1 MVKKML
7 IPLVGLAM
15 GFALFAACSNDSDSA
30 NSPVSGSVDSTVA
43 KVESAAFT
51 TENQSACGMTVVG
64 LKKVEAE
71 TDSVHLYM
79 NEDGSAVL
87 KEKMQSIC
95 SYKGETSNISLEKS
109 GDTLLVSIDYYEY
122 PPDTVI
128 VSAELNEKMQF
139 IRDKGNKI
147 SNISVEKSNDTVFFF
162 VDYYK
167 NPPDTF
173 VVYNDPLGKNDTLIM
188 SRYPTP
194 KCGGICSADYE
205 INVPAEFVGSKFV
218 SVVRNGE
225 AKLYPIAYV
234 KE

>member
-1 MVKKML
+1 MAEKKRKKKKYVCFCTFQRISFLLILFIETTKRLIMMKKML

-30 NSPVSGSVDSTVA
+30 NSLVSGSTNSTVA
-43 KVESAAFT
+43 KIESASFT
-51 TENQSACGMTVVG
+51 TENQSNCGMNAG
-64 LKKVEAE
+64 LAKTEAK

-95 SYKGETSNISLEKS
+95 SYKGEISNISLEKLN
-109 GDTLLVSIDYYEY
+109 DTLQVSIDYYEY
-122 PPDTVI
+122 
-128 VSAELNEKMQF
+128 
-139 IRDKGNKI
+139 
-147 SNISVEKSNDTVFFF
+147 
-162 VDYYK
+162 
-167 NPPDTF
+167 PPDTF

-205 INVPAEFVGSKFV
+205 INVPAEFVDSKFV
-218 SVVRNGE
+218 SVNRSGN
-225 AKLYPIAYV
+225 AKVYPIAYV
-234 KE
+234 KEE